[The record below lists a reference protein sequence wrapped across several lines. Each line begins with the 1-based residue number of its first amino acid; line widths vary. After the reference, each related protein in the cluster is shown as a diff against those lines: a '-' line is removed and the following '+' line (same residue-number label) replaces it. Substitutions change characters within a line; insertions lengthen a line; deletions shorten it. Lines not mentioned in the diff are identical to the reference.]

1 MTEQEIA
8 NQLKVLAERMK
19 ALGEAMKQHSNT
31 EMQKHGA
38 ELAGAGEIAKQWVY
52 AIECNFNLR
61 STND

>member
-38 ELAGAGEIAKQWVY
+38 ELVGAGCIAEQWAKEIEQEA
-52 AIECNFNLR
+52 N
-61 STND
+61 ND